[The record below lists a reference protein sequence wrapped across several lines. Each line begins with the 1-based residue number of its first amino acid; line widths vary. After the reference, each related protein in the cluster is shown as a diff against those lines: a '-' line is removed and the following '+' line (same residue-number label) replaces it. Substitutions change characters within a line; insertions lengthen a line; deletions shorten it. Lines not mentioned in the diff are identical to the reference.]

1 MDQMMTDAAQRAAP
15 VEPETERTADGV
27 ETPAGICP
35 ACGGAVTAAIVST
48 ALWEGDSLSV
58 VRDVPALVCGACHE
72 HFFADATVMRLDLMR
87 AGGFALVPVV
97 AQMTV
102 PVFTFPATDEGQ
114 A

>member
-1 MDQMMTDAAQRAAP
+1 MDQMMTDAARR
-15 VEPETERTADGV
+15 EPETDQSREGV
-27 ETPAGICP
+27 QTPEDICP
-35 ACGGAVTAAIVST
+35 ACGGAVRAAIVST

-87 AGGFALVPVV
+87 ACGFASVPVV

-102 PVFTFPATDEGQ
+102 PVFAFPATDEGQ